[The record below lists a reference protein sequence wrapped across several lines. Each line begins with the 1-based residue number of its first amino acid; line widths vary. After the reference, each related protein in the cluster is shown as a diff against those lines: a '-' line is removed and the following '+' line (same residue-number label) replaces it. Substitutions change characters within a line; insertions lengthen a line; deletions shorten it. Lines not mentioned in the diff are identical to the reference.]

1 MFIFIL
7 FPATPRHY
15 IFCDFVSILVH
26 PDSGH
31 QVLIMQNVR
40 NVDAR
45 QITETGIGLDE
56 LVYLDF
62 SPETVLLHN
71 AVNIN

>member
-1 MFIFIL
+1 
-7 FPATPRHY
+7 
-15 IFCDFVSILVH
+15 
-26 PDSGH
+26 
-31 QVLIMQNVR
+31 MQNVR

-45 QITETGIGLDE
+45 QIKETGIGLDE